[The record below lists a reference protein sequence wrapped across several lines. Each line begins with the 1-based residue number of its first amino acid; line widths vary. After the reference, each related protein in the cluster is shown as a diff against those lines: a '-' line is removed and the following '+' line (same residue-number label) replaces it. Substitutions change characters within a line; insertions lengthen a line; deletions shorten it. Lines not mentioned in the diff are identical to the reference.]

1 VATVGKYIMG
11 YIDFWRVVE
20 WVSKGLKRSTSK
32 ACGQKTG
39 RASQQDKK
47 SYSTFI
53 SPRASE
59 VAILASDIIDAN
71 AGHLEEQ
78 RLLHIGTQER
88 SEQA

>member
-1 VATVGKYIMG
+1 MREKN
-11 YIDFWRVVE
+11 R
-20 WVSKGLKRSTSK
+20 KGITALYSSV
-32 ACGQKTG
+32 
-39 RASQQDKK
+39 QDKK
-47 SYSTFI
+47 SYFTFT

-78 RLLHIGTQER
+78 RLLRIGTQER